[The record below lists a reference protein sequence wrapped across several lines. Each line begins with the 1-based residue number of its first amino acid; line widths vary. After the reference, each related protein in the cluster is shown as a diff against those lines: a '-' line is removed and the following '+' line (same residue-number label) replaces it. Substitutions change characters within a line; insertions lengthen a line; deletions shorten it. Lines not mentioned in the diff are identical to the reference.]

1 MQLMWQPDESPRAI
15 TGVDGQRVRMGAT
28 WQTRSFWVDARQSH
42 PWVPGRL
49 EDIAEGDLTQ
59 LLDAGPEV
67 ILLGTGLRARLLA
80 PALQAGILR
89 RGCGIECMD
98 NAAAAR
104 TYNVLLGE
112 GRAVLAAFL
121 IDAD

>member
-15 TGVDGQRVRMGAT
+15 TGVDGHLVRMGAD
-28 WQTRSFWVDARQSH
+28 WRTRSFWVNARAT
-42 PWVPGRL
+42 
-49 EDIAEGDLTQ
+49 AEWAPACLDDVDEAALDE
-59 LLDAGPEV
+59 LLQAEPEV
-67 ILLGTGLRARLLA
+67 ILLGTGARTRLLA
-80 PALQAGILR
+80 PLLQAKILR
-89 RGCGIECMD
+89 HGCGIESMD

-121 IDAD
+121 IS

>member
-15 TGVDGQRVRMGAT
+15 TGIDGQRVRMGAH
-28 WQTRSFWVDARQSH
+28 WQTRSFWVDARRAQ
-42 PWVPGRL
+42 PWTPACL
-49 EDIAEGDLTQ
+49 EDIDDSALDE
-59 LLDAGPEV
+59 LLAAGPEV

-80 PALQAGILR
+80 PALQASILR

-121 IDAD
+121 IEAG

>member
-15 TGVDGQRVRMGAT
+15 TGIDGQRVRMGAT
-28 WQTRSFWVDARQSH
+28 WQTRSFWVDARRTQ
-42 PWVPGRL
+42 PWTPARL
-49 EDIAEGDLTQ
+49 EDIDESALSE
-59 LLDAGPEV
+59 LLDACPEV
-67 ILLGTGLRARLLA
+67 ILLGTGPRARLLA